1 MVIIVTTEA
10 VEEEVA
16 MPRIEVAEVA
26 IPRIEVAEEEVEI
39 ILADEGDVPVLGV
52 EAVENNIQLHYFFNN
67 IHI

>member
-10 VEEEVA
+10 AEE
-16 MPRIEVAEVA
+16 EVA

-39 ILADEGDVPVLGV
+39 ILADEGDVLVLGV
-52 EAVENNIQLHYFFNN
+52 EAEENNIQLHYFFNN